1 MRRRTLSHLDA
12 ALLDELVPLLDPTAL
27 PRVLGRAAA
36 HSRGYNPNMIAHR
49 LTTGQWRRILPRT
62 YLSVDTLTWPD
73 RLTAALTFAG
83 PGALLSG
90 AAALADEGLRAVG
103 RPSAILVLVPVSTR
117 LRSTA
122 WVRIR
127 PTQRLPERA
136 LLPGPA
142 RAPLSRAVADLALE
156 RRRLDDVRALLSEVV
171 RRHLCTVDELADELE
186 CGPRNGSA
194 HLRDA
199 LDEVTVGAWS
209 APEARAARVLRRAGV
224 PPFEQNVRIDLPGGR
239 FFVVDFLWR
248 ELKAIL
254 EIDSVEHHFDA
265 PDRDAT
271 MDRHLVL
278 ETLGYSVVHRSPAV
292 VQKQPAAFAGGI
304 AAWLAARATCLRG

>member
-36 HSRGYNPNMIAHR
+36 HRRGYNPNMIAHR

-103 RPSAILVLVPVSTR
+103 RTSAILVLVPVSTR

-136 LLPGPA
+136 VLPGPA

-156 RRRLDDVRALLSEVV
+156 RRRLD
-171 RRHLCTVDELADELE
+171 
-186 CGPRNGSA
+186 
-194 HLRDA
+194 
-199 LDEVTVGAWS
+199 EVTVGAWS
-209 APEARAARVLRRAGV
+209 APEARAARVLRCAGV

-304 AAWLAARATCLRG
+304 AAWLAARATGLRG

>member
-1 MRRRTLSHLDA
+1 
-12 ALLDELVPLLDPTAL
+12 LLDELVPLLDPTAL

-36 HSRGYNPNMIAHR
+36 HRRGYNPNMIAHR

-136 LLPGPA
+136 VLPGPA

-156 RRRLDDVRALLSEVV
+156 RRR
-171 RRHLCTVDELADELE
+171 
-186 CGPRNGSA
+186 
-194 HLRDA
+194 

-304 AAWLAARATCLRG
+304 AAWLAARATGLRG

>member
-156 RRRLDDVRALLSEVV
+156 RRRLD
-171 RRHLCTVDELADELE
+171 
-186 CGPRNGSA
+186 
-194 HLRDA
+194 
-199 LDEVTVGAWS
+199 EVTVGAWS

>member
-156 RRRLDDVRALLSEVV
+156 RRRLD
-171 RRHLCTVDELADELE
+171 
-186 CGPRNGSA
+186 
-194 HLRDA
+194 
-199 LDEVTVGAWS
+199 EVTVGAWS

-304 AAWLAARATCLRG
+304 AAWLAARATGLRG

>member
-1 MRRRTLSHLDA
+1 VGCGLWLSEQELEAFHRVRL
-12 ALLDELVPLLDPTAL
+12 LVPFY
-27 PRVLGRAAA
+27 RVARDGRAIAAA
-36 HSRGYNPNMIAHR
+36 HRRGYNPNMIAHR

-156 RRRLDDVRALLSEVV
+156 RRRLD
-171 RRHLCTVDELADELE
+171 
-186 CGPRNGSA
+186 
-194 HLRDA
+194 
-199 LDEVTVGAWS
+199 EVTVGAWS

-304 AAWLAARATCLRG
+304 AAWLAARATGLRG